1 MGVGVTCVADAWLL
15 HSCLDVLDA
24 TPEKPS
30 FRLGPEV
37 EQDDIIMVN
46 ESAGRGRG
54 QEVVPF
60 STWNRVAES
69 VVLIKTKG

>member
-1 MGVGVTCVADAWLL
+1 M
-15 HSCLDVLDA
+15 
-24 TPEKPS
+24 
-30 FRLGPEV
+30 
-37 EQDDIIMVN
+37 MVN
-46 ESAGRGRG
+46 ESTGRGRG

>member
-1 MGVGVTCVADAWLL
+1 MCSRRLSAL
-15 HSCLDVLDA
+15 HSCLGVLET

-37 EQDDIIMVN
+37 EQKDVWSEN
-46 ESAGRGRG
+46 QSTGRGRG

-60 STWNRVAES
+60 SMWNKLAES
-69 VVLIKTKG
+69 VVLIKTKE

>member
-1 MGVGVTCVADAWLL
+1 ML
-15 HSCLDVLDA
+15 HSCLGVLDA

-30 FRLGPEV
+30 LHLGPDV
-37 EQDDIIMVN
+37 EQKDVRTVN
-46 ESAGRGRG
+46 QSTGRGRG

-60 STWNRVAES
+60 STWNRLAES